1 MNSNSDRIPQIF
13 LEWWMDL
20 TSKFSKMRLT
30 KPEDKLPALSGIARR
45 VVSVLQQSS
54 SGYQDIRYLAGLWDF
69 KLIDQLV
76 W

>member
-1 MNSNSDRIPQIF
+1 
-13 LEWWMDL
+13 
-20 TSKFSKMRLT
+20 MRLT